1 MKRIKVLVL
10 CLVLTISCI
19 FTGCGFDIGT
29 QTQQYSDVDIFEE
42 VQNMKYS
49 MKPKSI
55 TTSNKGNDYTYTM
68 TFELKNKSNNEI
80 EFKFDRFNGF
90 DKDNDKLT
98 ELDFDYDKSLTIEDG
113 DKAEWTVTITG
124 DDAKDID
131 SYKFEMDDGEY
142 LLDVEIE
149 QFKDGFKSWV
159 QAQDEPSVQE
169 EITTEEKTEESTTET
184 TTEEITTEEPTTESF
199 IDTSSDE
206 DKNAKYK
213 TAYGSDLVGYV
224 DLPESVTGQ
233 TWVDYKDVDVTST
246 DAIKQYASTEGNLT
260 HIVTLSAIDKTQSS
274 KDIMAS
280 LIAKDEGDE
289 TLEESKSDDYGNV
302 ESVYVTTYAAR
313 YNDNTTRTLLSV
325 SLIESKYLNKIYF
338 ISYEIQGPTN
348 DEDWSSA
355 ASKFSSNLQTILQ
368 SYSPLVY
375 LTNMDVEDYT
385 DINNN
390 NNNNNN
396 NNSNN
401 NSNNS
406 ISTDGKTYTLYN
418 FNDTPICT
426 LTIPTGAEIDEEF
439 TDENAFVFDYNN
451 VSIYVSTYADEPFM
465 TFVENGSYDLASD
478 KSYSK
483 NYKQYDITKLQEFKT
498 TDNGT
503 LYIFKVVKSGKD
515 SSYTSHSFQAVYTKN
530 GEYSSFNGYD
540 DDISESDFTNLAK
553 TLYNAQ

>member
-19 FTGCGFDIGT
+19 FTGCGFDVGT
-29 QTQQYSDVDIFEE
+29 KTQQYSDVDIFEE
-42 VQNMKYS
+42 VQDMKYS

-80 EFKFDRFNGF
+80 EFKFSRFNGF

-184 TTEEITTEEPTTESF
+184 TTEEITTEESTTESS

-348 DEDWSSA
+348 DEDWSSP

-390 NNNNNN
+390 NYLHI
-396 NNSNN
+396 NNSNRCRN
-401 NSNNS
+401 R
-406 ISTDGKTYTLYN
+406 
-418 FNDTPICT
+418 
-426 LTIPTGAEIDEEF
+426 
-439 TDENAFVFDYNN
+439 
-451 VSIYVSTYADEPFM
+451 
-465 TFVENGSYDLASD
+465 
-478 KSYSK
+478 
-483 NYKQYDITKLQEFKT
+483 
-498 TDNGT
+498 
-503 LYIFKVVKSGKD
+503 
-515 SSYTSHSFQAVYTKN
+515 
-530 GEYSSFNGYD
+530 
-540 DDISESDFTNLAK
+540 
-553 TLYNAQ
+553 

>member
-19 FTGCGFDIGT
+19 FTGCGFDVGT
-29 QTQQYSDVDIFEE
+29 KTQQYSDVDIFEE
-42 VQNMKYS
+42 VQDMKYS

-80 EFKFDRFNGF
+80 EFKFSRFNGF

-184 TTEEITTEEPTTESF
+184 TTEEITTEESTTESS

-396 NNSNN
+396 
-401 NSNNS
+401 SNNS

>member
-19 FTGCGFDIGT
+19 FTGCGFDVGT
-29 QTQQYSDVDIFEE
+29 KTQQYSDVDIFEE

-49 MKPKSI
+49 MKPKTI

-113 DKAEWTVTITG
+113 DKAEWTITITG

-348 DEDWSSA
+348 DESWSSA

-390 NNNNNN
+390 N
-396 NNSNN
+396 NN

>member
-19 FTGCGFDIGT
+19 FTGCGFDVGT
-29 QTQQYSDVDIFEE
+29 KTQQYSDVDIFEE
-42 VQNMKYS
+42 VQDMKYS

-68 TFELKNKSNNEI
+68 TFELKNKSNNKI
-80 EFKFDRFNGF
+80 EFKFSRFNGF

-113 DKAEWTVTITG
+113 DKAEWTITITG

-348 DEDWSSA
+348 DESWSSA

-390 NNNNNN
+390 N
-396 NNSNN
+396 NN

>member
-42 VQNMKYS
+42 VQDMKYS

-80 EFKFDRFNGF
+80 EFKFSRFNGF

-325 SLIESKYLNKIYF
+325 SLIESKYLNKIRLL
-338 ISYEIQGPTN
+338 P
-348 DEDWSSA
+348 
-355 ASKFSSNLQTILQ
+355 
-368 SYSPLVY
+368 
-375 LTNMDVEDYT
+375 
-385 DINNN
+385 
-390 NNNNNN
+390 
-396 NNSNN
+396 
-401 NSNNS
+401 
-406 ISTDGKTYTLYN
+406 
-418 FNDTPICT
+418 
-426 LTIPTGAEIDEEF
+426 
-439 TDENAFVFDYNN
+439 
-451 VSIYVSTYADEPFM
+451 
-465 TFVENGSYDLASD
+465 
-478 KSYSK
+478 
-483 NYKQYDITKLQEFKT
+483 KL
-498 TDNGT
+498 
-503 LYIFKVVKSGKD
+503 L
-515 SSYTSHSFQAVYTKN
+515 
-530 GEYSSFNGYD
+530 
-540 DDISESDFTNLAK
+540 
-553 TLYNAQ
+553 

>member
-348 DEDWSSA
+348 DESWSSA

>member
-19 FTGCGFDIGT
+19 FTGCGFDVGT
-29 QTQQYSDVDIFEE
+29 KTQQYSDVDIFEE
-42 VQNMKYS
+42 VQDMKYS

-80 EFKFDRFNGF
+80 EFKFSRFNGF

-390 NNNNNN
+390 NNNN
-396 NNSNN
+396 
-401 NSNNS
+401 SNNS